1 MDATKDDNPKYNE
14 KNLSYAATALDC
26 YTMVKNYKDDDDPD
40 KVINGMT
47 WVKGG
52 SKQCFA
58 KFGVIRI
65 MPLCNE
71 TCETCIFGGTY
82 QT

>member
-1 MDATKDDNPKYNE
+1 
-14 KNLSYAATALDC
+14 
-26 YTMVKNYKDDDDPD
+26 MVKNYIDDDDPD

-58 KFGVIRI
+58 KFGVTRI

-82 QT
+82 